1 MTNPAAAFQ
10 ATIHG
15 FRTIPS
21 RGVLQVTIEAPI
33 EEHARIA
40 EIAQHGAWVA
50 VARLEKKPTDDSSK
64 YKSSHVQFDYESS
77 TKPKSYAQEA
87 GKWCADPEFQKFIGA
102 ANGSIAA
109 DIVRET
115 CGVQS
120 RKEILEGTIA
130 AAKWSD
136 IMARFEI
143 ERRT

>member
-1 MTNPAAAFQ
+1 MSDTAAFQ

-50 VARLEKKPTDDSSK
+50 VARLEKKPEQT
-64 YKSSHVQFDYESS
+64 
-77 TKPKSYAQEA
+77 TPAKPKSFAQA
-87 GKWCADPEFQKFIGA
+87 VGAMCASAEFQSFLAQHYMLGAGPKEDETIKF
-102 ANGSIAA
+102 
-109 DIVRET
+109 VRKH

-120 RKEILEGTIA
+120 RADIPGSSDA
-130 AAKWSD
+130 VAKWND
-136 IMARFEI
+136 LAARFDI
-143 ERRT
+143 WRHNANR

>member
-40 EIAQHGAWVA
+40 EIAQHGCWVA
-50 VARLEKKPTDDSSK
+50 VARLDERKVMPHPEQLSSGPDKATPSSVKDS
-64 YKSSHVQFDYESS
+64 VS
-77 TKPKSYAQEA
+77 TRAGAAKPKSYAQDA

-120 RKEILEGTIA
+120 RKRSEEH
-130 AAKWSD
+130 
-136 IMARFEI
+136 
-143 ERRT
+143 